1 MPSRPRPHFAAA
13 SGASA
18 IEAQFTCPK
27 CGKTFVRTVDGRAVD
42 PLCTSCQ
49 RAADSEYSARLTKF
63 GPTPIVT
70 LSLVA
75 ANVAVY
81 VIMLIGGASWIEPS
95 IADLVRFGA
104 DFGPLTFGGQW
115 WRLFTNMFVHIG
127 IIHLALNMWCLWYL
141 GGLAER
147 VMSRKAF
154 VFLYLA
160 SGFAGSLASEL
171 WDPVRI
177 SAGASGAVFGAAGGL
192 VSFIYLR
199 KAPIDMQ
206 YAKQRLK
213 GLATF
218 IGINLFYGLR
228 AGVDNAAHVGGVVA
242 GLAIGAALPSVVSDL
257 LGSSSVDAA
266 TGAAVPA
273 APPLGA
279 HDAAKTKFTIVVA
292 STTALLVIAAFAIA
306 HRAIPKMRAERL
318 ELIAGFESGTADLIP
333 VLENRVQKNPE
344 DFAGFALLAEEHLFA
359 DDAKAAISPF
369 QKALSLN
376 PRSASTHHNLA
387 VAYLGTGDFQSA
399 KQELAKAAGHGDPG
413 AVEFMLGM
421 AEDGLGHP
429 DIAIQHYQKALA
441 VRPDLYE
448 AEFSEAFAYVQ
459 SGRIEEARALYAKIC
474 AERPDDT
481 RSAAALTALNSGRVK
496 TIADFNPPQIVI
508 PCDRLMDLPV
518 TWPYLP

>member
-1 MPSRPRPHFAAA
+1 
-13 SGASA
+13 
-18 IEAQFTCPK
+18 
-27 CGKTFVRTVDGRAVD
+27 
-42 PLCTSCQ
+42 
-49 RAADSEYSARLTKF
+49 
-63 GPTPIVT
+63 
-70 LSLVA
+70 
-75 ANVAVY
+75 
-81 VIMLIGGASWIEPS
+81 MLIAGASWIEPS
-95 IADLVRFGA
+95 TTDLIRFGA

-115 WRLFTNMFVHIG
+115 WRLFSNMFVHIG

-154 VFLYLA
+154 AFLYVA
-160 SGFAGSLASEL
+160 SGLAGSLASQL

-213 GLATF
+213 SLATF
-218 IGINLFYGLR
+218 IAINLFYGLR

-242 GLAIGAALPSVVSDL
+242 GLAIGAALPSLVSDL
-257 LGSSSVDAA
+257 LGSPSVDAA
-266 TGAAVPA
+266 GSAAVPVGSPA
-273 APPLGA
+273 SLGA
-279 HDAAKTKFTIVVA
+279 NDAAKTRFTFVAAATTVV
-292 STTALLVIAAFAIA
+292 LVAGAIA
-306 HRAIPKMRAERL
+306 IARYDIPKMRAQRL

-344 DFAGFALLAEEHLFA
+344 DFPGFALLAEEHLFA
-359 DDAKAAISPF
+359 DDAKAAIAPF
-369 QKALSLN
+369 QKALALN

-399 KQELAKAAGHGDPG
+399 KQEIAKAAGHGDAG

-421 AEDGLGHP
+421 AEDGLGHA
-429 DIAIQHYQKALA
+429 DIAIQHYQKAA
-441 VRPDLYE
+441 AARPDLYE
-448 AEFSEAFAYVQ
+448 AEFSLALAYME
-459 SGRIEEARALYAKIC
+459 SGHIEEARALYARIST
-474 AERPDDT
+474 ERPDDT
-481 RSAAALTALNSGRVK
+481 RSAAALKALDSGRVK

-508 PCDRLMDLPV
+508 PCDRLMDLPA

>member
-1 MPSRPRPHFAAA
+1 
-13 SGASA
+13 
-18 IEAQFTCPK
+18 
-27 CGKTFVRTVDGRAVD
+27 VRTVDGRAVD

-49 RAADSEYSARLTKF
+49 RAADKEYSVRLATF
-63 GPTPIVT
+63 GPAPVVT
-70 LSLVA
+70 IALVT
-75 ANVAVY
+75 ANFAVY
-81 VIMLIGGASWIEPS
+81 VVMLIGGASWIEPNT
-95 IADLVRFGA
+95 ADLIRFGA

-199 KAPIDMQ
+199 KAPIDMA

-218 IGINLFYGLR
+218 IAINLFYGLR

-242 GLAIGAALPSVVSDL
+242 GLAIGAALPSVVHDL
-257 LGSSSVDAA
+257 LGTSVDAA

-279 HDAAKTKFTIVVA
+279 HDAAKTKFTIVA
-292 STTALLVIAAFAIA
+292 AATTALLVVAAIAVA

-359 DDAKAAISPF
+359 DDAKAAIAPF

-387 VAYLGTGDFQSA
+387 VAYLGTRDFQSA
-399 KQELAKAAGHGDPG
+399 KQEIAKAEGHGDPG
-413 AVEFMLGM
+413 AVELMLGM
-421 AEDGLGHP
+421 AEDGLGHFE
-429 DIAIQHYQKALA
+429 IAIQHYQKAA
-441 VRPDLYE
+441 AARPDLYE
-448 AEFSEAFAYVQ
+448 AEFSEALAYVE
-459 SGRIEEARALYAKIC
+459 SSHIEEARALYTKIST
-474 AERPDDT
+474 ERPDDT
-481 RSAAALTALNSGRVK
+481 RSAAALKALNSGQVK

-508 PCDRLMDLPV
+508 PCDRLMDLPA

>member
-1 MPSRPRPHFAAA
+1 M
-13 SGASA
+13 
-18 IEAQFTCPK
+18 
-27 CGKTFVRTVDGRAVD
+27 DGRAVD
-42 PLCTSCQ
+42 PLCTNCQ

-292 STTALLVIAAFAIA
+292 QRPPCSSSRPSPSRIAPS
-306 HRAIPKMRAERL
+306 PKCA
-318 ELIAGFESGTADLIP
+318 P
-333 VLENRVQKNPE
+333 
-344 DFAGFALLAEEHLFA
+344 
-359 DDAKAAISPF
+359 
-369 QKALSLN
+369 
-376 PRSASTHHNLA
+376 SASSSSPALR
-387 VAYLGTGDFQSA
+387 
-399 KQELAKAAGHGDPG
+399 AA
-413 AVEFMLGM
+413 
-421 AEDGLGHP
+421 
-429 DIAIQHYQKALA
+429 
-441 VRPDLYE
+441 
-448 AEFSEAFAYVQ
+448 
-459 SGRIEEARALYAKIC
+459 
-474 AERPDDT
+474 
-481 RSAAALTALNSGRVK
+481 
-496 TIADFNPPQIVI
+496 PPI
-508 PCDRLMDLPV
+508 
-518 TWPYLP
+518 

>member
-1 MPSRPRPHFAAA
+1 M
-13 SGASA
+13 
-18 IEAQFTCPK
+18 
-27 CGKTFVRTVDGRAVD
+27 DGRAVD

-49 RAADSEYSARLTKF
+49 NAASSEYSARLTKF

-70 LSLVA
+70 LAILT

-81 VIMLIGGASWIEPS
+81 VIMLIGGASWIEPNT
-95 IADLVRFGA
+95 ADLVRFGA

-213 GLATF
+213 SLATF

-257 LGSSSVDAA
+257 LGGHSVDAA
-266 TGAAVPA
+266 TGAAVPV
-273 APPLGA
+273 APTPLGA
-279 HDAAKTKFTIVVA
+279 NDVAKMRFTIVVA
-292 STTALLVIAAFAIA
+292 ATTVLLAAAAIA
-306 HRAIPKMRAERL
+306 VARYDIPKMHAERL

-359 DDAKAAISPF
+359 DDAKAAIAPF

-399 KQELAKAAGHGDPG
+399 KQEIAKAAGHGDAG

-429 DIAIQHYQKALA
+429 DIAIQHYQKAVA
-441 VRPDLYE
+441 ARPDLYE
-448 AEFSEAFAYVQ
+448 AEFSEAVAYVQ
-459 SGRIEEARALYAKIC
+459 SGHIEEARVLYAKIST
-474 AERPDDT
+474 ERPDDT
-481 RSAAALTALNSGRVK
+481 RSAAALKALDSGRVK

-508 PCDRLMDLPV
+508 PCDRLMDLPA